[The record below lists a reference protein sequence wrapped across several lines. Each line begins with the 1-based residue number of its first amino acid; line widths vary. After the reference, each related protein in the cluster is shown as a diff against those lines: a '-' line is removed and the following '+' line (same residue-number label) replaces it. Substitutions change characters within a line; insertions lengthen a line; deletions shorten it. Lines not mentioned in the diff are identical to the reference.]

1 MNEFMDLH
9 IHTLYSDGDKT
20 PKQIIEMAKKIGLTT
35 IAITDHDMIAGLKTL
50 TEEDLEGIELI
61 PGVEMTAKVPRA
73 RMHILGYGIDINN
86 EFLNNKLNNRVDVR
100 NLLLYVKYLEKL
112 FDITF
117 SKEELTEIINKPG
130 NVGRPE
136 LGKLLI
142 KHGYAFDQDDAFD
155 NYLNPVMDACRHL
168 KVGYSKEECI
178 EMILASG
185 GIPVLAHPISLKLTE
200 KELVEELKYLKSIGL
215 MGIEIRHIHHTP
227 EYTNMLERIA
237 DELDL
242 LKTGGTDYHG
252 EVKPKVKLGTGINGN
267 VNVTE
272 STMVDYL
279 RYQSKGKIKV
289 KK

>member
-1 MNEFMDLH
+1 MNELMDLH

-20 PKQIIEMAKKIGLTT
+20 PKEIIEMAKDIGLTT
-35 IAITDHDMIAGLKTL
+35 IAITDHDMIKGLKTL
-50 TEEDLEGIELI
+50 NEEDVEGIELI
-61 PGVEMTAKVPRA
+61 PGVEMTAKVPHG

-86 EFLNNKLNNRVDVR
+86 EYLNEKLNNRVDVR
-100 NLLLYVKYLEKL
+100 NLLLYVEYLDKM
-112 FDITF
+112 FDIRF
-117 SKEELTEIINKPG
+117 SQTEIDEIINKPG

-142 KHGYAFDQDDAFD
+142 KHKYSQSQDEAFD

-168 KVGYSKEECI
+168 KVGYTKEECI
-178 EMILASG
+178 EMILEAG

-200 KELVEELKYLKSIGL
+200 EELIKELRYLKSIGL
-215 MGIEIRHIHHTP
+215 MGIETKHIHHTP
-227 EYTNMLERIA
+227 QYTNMLERIA

-252 EVKPKVKLGTGINGN
+252 EVKPKVKLGTGVNGN

-279 RYQSKGKIKV
+279 RYINKAKV
-289 KK
+289 KKR